1 MLTIFSA
8 IHNFCVSN
16 NSSLL
21 GRFGTQGG
29 TGTVTRGA
37 QLLGADMYKRLD
49 EYLQAHLNDLRVDT
63 QQYNDEGLIQYYNK
77 IWDRYTTGARYLN
90 HIFDYINRHWIKR
103 EREEGRRDIHD
114 VNTLCLVRWKSE
126 LFDPIQNRIVDAI
139 LKQIEKQ
146 RNGEAITSV
155 NIKQALQSFVSLGLD
170 ENNTKKTSLAV
181 YKQFFEQRFLDATRD
196 YYTKESDYFLA
207 NHSVIE
213 YIKKA
218 SQRIQEENGRIQMLL
233 HPSTETTLM
242 PICDEVLIANHA
254 QIIQDEFYTLLSE
267 DRRDDFHQL
276 YKLLSRVEGLLAP
289 IQTTFQDYVRKQGL
303 AAVEKLAKEV
313 EKPDPKAYVDT
324 LLAVQSKYAEIVRT
338 AFESNSEL
346 VKSLDTGCNVF
357 INSNT
362 IALPANA
369 PKGSESK
376 TPELLARYTDQLLK
390 KSSKTAE
397 ETDVDAALNGIMTLF
412 QYVDAKDS
420 FEKFYK
426 RLLSRRLVNNS
437 SASEDAET
445 NMVAKLKEVC
455 GYDYTNKLQ
464 KMFQDMTT
472 SSEMISEFKANLS
485 KDEYPIDFNACI
497 LAENYWPLPQ
507 LKWSYTM
514 PKELHPI
521 HERFQGFYNNKHT
534 GRRLKWLWNFS
545 KGDLKANFVKG
556 NKVGYTFTVS
566 AYQLSIL
573 LPFNEQDT
581 YTWEQLL
588 EITQLP
594 EEILSNSLAF
604 ILKAKL
610 LLKEPSD
617 AKTEDKDTKFTLNFD
632 FKNKKVRI
640 NLNLPMKTEQKQE
653 VDQTHKSIEEDR
665 KFFLQAVIVRIM
677 KARKELKHVSL
688 VQETIEQ
695 SRKRFQPK
703 VPEIKKSIDA
713 LVDKEYLERLED
725 NKYRYLA

>member
-1 MLTIFSA
+1 M
-8 IHNFCVSN
+8 
-16 NSSLL
+16 
-21 GRFGTQGG
+21 GRFGSQQNNAASNNG
-29 TGTVTRGA
+29 GTVTRGA

-49 EYLQAHLNDLRVDT
+49 EYLQAHLRRLQLDG
-63 QQYNDEGLIQYYNK
+63 QKFSDEGLIQYYNQ

-126 LFDPIQNRIVDAI
+126 LFDPIQERLVDAI

-155 NIKQALQSFVSLGLD
+155 NIKQALTSFVSLGLD
-170 ENNTKKTSLAV
+170 ENNTKKTSLSV
-181 YKQFFEQRFLDATRD
+181 YKQFFEQKFIDATRD
-196 YYTKESDYFLA
+196 YYTKESNYFLS

-218 SQRIQEENGRIQMLL
+218 STRIEEESGRIQMLL
-233 HPSTETTLM
+233 HPSTESTLM
-242 PICDEVLIANHA
+242 PTCDEVLVANHA
-254 QIIQDEFYTLLSE
+254 QVIQDEFQTLLAE

-276 YKLLSRVEGLLAP
+276 YKLLSRVEGLLTP
-289 IQTTFQDYVRKQGL
+289 IQNTFQEYVKKQGL
-303 AAVEKLAKEV
+303 AAVESLAKENS
-313 EKPDPKAYVDT
+313 ENKADPKAYVDT
-324 LLAVQSKYAEIVRT
+324 LLSVQSKYSEIVKT

-357 INSNT
+357 INT
-362 IALPANA
+362 NA
-369 PKGSESK
+369 ISTPTKGSESK
-376 TPELLARYTDQLLK
+376 TPELLARYADQLLK

-397 ETDVDAALNGIMTLF
+397 ETDVDEALNGIMILF

-472 SSEMISEFKANLS
+472 SNEMISEFKSTLS
-485 KDEYPIDFNACI
+485 KEEYPIDFQASV
-497 LAENYWPLPQ
+497 LAENYWPLPS
-507 LKWSYTM
+507 LKWTYTM
-514 PKELHPI
+514 PKELHAI

-545 KGDLKANFVKG
+545 KGELKANFFKG

-573 LPFNEQDT
+573 LPYNDKDS
-581 YTWEQLL
+581 YTWEQLQ

-594 EEILSNSLAF
+594 DDILSNSLTF
-604 ILKAKL
+604 ILKSKL
-610 LLKEPSD
+610 LLKEPED
-617 AKTEDKDTKFTLNFD
+617 AKTEDKDTKFNLNFD
-632 FKNKKVRI
+632 FKQKKVRI

-653 VDQTHKSIEEDR
+653 ADQTHKSIEEDR

-713 LVDKEYLERLED
+713 LVDKEYLERMDD